1 MRFEY
6 CLDSHGEPQYIRAIQ
21 GHSGMPRIDPKFFT
35 LLEIPYEWKVH
46 IYHTVSSKNW
56 RSFVEGGLIAGGTS
70 DRTRGQAC
78 FVSVMDLLE
87 EPLSDFIEYQQIS
100 QDVKNIV
107 KEQCNLDAQEMLMI
121 TNTVQC
127 KSCYNYATPGYTSCK
142 CGFIL
147 PGASDE
153 IKKQVPKDV
162 MNFFSMLTTSA
173 FVLKAGTSR
182 EKTVGRSEGSQLYHL
197 TRVSITKVL

>member
-1 MRFEY
+1 M
-6 CLDSHGEPQYIRAIQ
+6 
-21 GHSGMPRIDPKFFT
+21 
-35 LLEIPYEWKVH
+35 
-46 IYHTVSSKNW
+46 N
-56 RSFVEGGLIAGGTS
+56 
-70 DRTRGQAC
+70 
-78 FVSVMDLLE
+78 LLE
-87 EPLSDFIEYQQIS
+87 ESLSDFIEYQQIS

-121 TNTVQC
+121 TNIVQC
-127 KSCYNYATPGYTSCK
+127 KSCYKYATPGYTSCK
-142 CGFIL
+142 CGFVH

-182 EKTVGRSEGSQLYHL
+182 EKTVGRSEVSQLYHH
-197 TRVSITKVL
+197 TRVSITKVLWKRNTKTFSSDIRKTGWYRHNRQSQDFIEKKVK